1 MAAVDRALID
11 RLTRPQDAVLHP
23 GDPDY
28 DTVAEMQA
36 VEDWIADG
44 CPPVEGAENVTED
57 ERALLLARPL
67 TVRQASRREAVSER
81 TVYRW
86 IKSGE
91 LEAHRAGRGW
101 RIPVEALE
109 RRRVEA
115 AKPKPKAPLHK
126 RRPRRRKTTTEGT
139 SWLS

>member
-1 MAAVDRALID
+1 VDRAIIEVLA
-11 RLTRPQDAVLHP
+11 RSQDGVLCP

-28 DTVAEMQA
+28 DTYMEMQA

-44 CPPVEGAENVTED
+44 CPPIEGAEVVTEE
-57 ERALLLARPL
+57 ERALLVARPL
-67 TVRQASRREAVSER
+67 TVRQAARREAVSER

-86 IKSGE
+86 LASGE
-91 LEAHRAGRGW
+91 LQAHRAGRGW

-115 AKPKPKAPLHK
+115 DKPKPKAPVHK
-126 RRPRRRKTTTEGT
+126 RRPRRRKTTTGGT